1 MKNREVAWRVFA
13 GEFGSSRVEIKG
25 EGEKMPSYVVSPL
38 GAMMNRVFVVGVL
51 TDIENIGSNEPFWRA
66 RISDPT
72 GTFYLSSGQYQP
84 EATMALSKI
93 QPPKFV
99 AVVGK
104 IRTYSPE
111 EGTMYVSIRPEKI
124 TVVDIALR
132 DYWVMETCKATLRRI
147 SAMEEAK
154 KMSAPSVEELVKL
167 GYGQALAEGV
177 VKSVEAY
184 GEVDLANYRH
194 MVVDALKF
202 LMPEQHAGIDI
213 PDLDSE
219 APEEIDDEA
228 VTDPEAQQTQEDK
241 EKVVLALVE
250 QLDKGGKGAPWDDIV
265 AEAKKSG
272 IDREELDEISNS
284 LLDKGLVYEP
294 VLGKMKVI

>member
-13 GEFGSSRVEIKG
+13 GEFSSSRVEIKG

-124 TVVDIALR
+124 TVVDMALR

-154 KMSAPSVEELVKL
+154 QMSTPSVDELVKL

-177 VKSVEAY
+177 VKIIETY
-184 GEVDLANYRH
+184 GEVDLKNYRN

-202 LMPEQHAGIDI
+202 LMPEHHTGVDV
-213 PDLDSE
+213 PDMDSE
-219 APEEIDDEA
+219 APEEIDDEE
-228 VTDPEAQQTQEDK
+228 VIDPEAQQTQEDK

-250 QLDKGGKGAPWDDIV
+250 QLDKGGKGAAWDDIV

-272 IDREELDEISNS
+272 IEREDLDEISNS

>member
-13 GEFGSSRVEIKG
+13 GEFSSSRVEIKG

-51 TDIENIGSNEPFWRA
+51 TDIENIGTNEPFWRA

-154 KMSAPSVEELVKL
+154 KMSSPSVDELVKL

-177 VKSVEAY
+177 VKSIETY
-184 GEVDLANYRH
+184 GEVDLENYRH

-202 LMPEQHAGIDI
+202 LMPEQHVGVDV
-213 PDLDSE
+213 PNMDSE
-219 APEEIDDEA
+219 APEEIDDDV

-250 QLDKGGKGAPWDDIV
+250 QLDKGGKGAPWDEIV
-265 AEAKKSG
+265 AEAKKVG
-272 IDREELDEISNS
+272 IEREELDELSNS

>member
-13 GEFGSSRVEIKG
+13 GEFSSSRVEIKG

-51 TDIENIGSNEPFWRA
+51 TDIENIGTNEPFWRA

-154 KMSAPSVEELVKL
+154 KMSSPSVDELVKL

-177 VKSVEAY
+177 VKSIETY
-184 GEVDLANYRH
+184 GEVDLENYRH

-202 LMPEQHAGIDI
+202 LMPEQHVGVDV
-213 PDLDSE
+213 PNMDSE
-219 APEEIDDEA
+219 APEEIDDDV

-250 QLDKGGKGAPWDDIV
+250 QLDKGGKGAPWDEIV
-265 AEAKKSG
+265 AEAKKAG
-272 IDREELDEISNS
+272 IEREELDELSNS

>member
-13 GEFGSSRVEIKG
+13 GEFTSSRVEIKG

-51 TDIENIGSNEPFWRA
+51 TDIENIGSTEPFWRA

-84 EATMALSKI
+84 EATMALGKI

-111 EGTMYVSIRPEKI
+111 EGTMYVSIRPEKV
-124 TVVDIALR
+124 TVVDIGLR

-154 KMSAPSVEELVKL
+154 KMSTPSVDELVKL

-177 VKSVEAY
+177 VKSMETY
-184 GEVDLANYRH
+184 GEVDLAYYRR

-202 LMPEQHAGIDI
+202 LMPDNQHGVDL
-213 PDLDSE
+213 PDMDSE
-219 APEEIDDEA
+219 APEEIDDEV
-228 VTDPEAQQTQEDK
+228 VTDPEAQRTQEDK

-272 IDREELDEISNS
+272 IEREELDEISNS

>member
-1 MKNREVAWRVFA
+1 VKNREVAWRVFA
-13 GEFGSSRVEIKG
+13 GEFSSSRVEIKG

-154 KMSAPSVEELVKL
+154 KMSTPSVDELVKL

-177 VKSVEAY
+177 VKSIEMY
-184 GEVDLANYRH
+184 GEVDLTNYRH

-202 LMPEQHAGIDI
+202 LMPEQQAGIDI

-219 APEEIDDEA
+219 APEEIDDEV

-272 IDREELDEISNS
+272 IEREELDEISNS

>member
-1 MKNREVAWRVFA
+1 VKNREVAWRVFA
-13 GEFGSSRVEIKG
+13 GEFSSSRVEIKG

-154 KMSAPSVEELVKL
+154 QMSAPSVDELVKL
-167 GYGQALAEGV
+167 GYGQGLAEGV
-177 VKSVEAY
+177 VKSIETY
-184 GEVDLANYRH
+184 GEVDLKNYRN
-194 MVVDALKF
+194 MVADALKF
-202 LMPEQHAGIDI
+202 LMPEHHTGVDL
-213 PDLDSE
+213 PDVDSE

-272 IDREELDEISNS
+272 IEREELDEISNS

>member
-1 MKNREVAWRVFA
+1 VKNREVAWRVFA

-25 EGEKMPSYVVSPL
+25 EGEKMPSYVVSQL

-132 DYWVMETCKATLRRI
+132 DYWVLETCKATLRRI

-154 KMSAPSVEELVKL
+154 KMPTPSVENLVKL

-177 VKSVEAY
+177 VKSIETY
-184 GEVDLANYRH
+184 GEVDLKNYRA

-202 LMPEQHAGIDI
+202 LMPEHQTGTDI
-213 PDLDSE
+213 PDVDGDV
-219 APEEIDDEA
+219 PEEIDDEV

-250 QLDKGGKGAPWDDIV
+250 QLDKGGKGAPWDEVV

-272 IDREELDEISNS
+272 IEREELDEISNS

>member
-1 MKNREVAWRVFA
+1 VKNREVAWRVFA

-124 TVVDIALR
+124 TVVDIELR

-147 SAMEEAK
+147 SALEEAK
-154 KMSAPSVEELVKL
+154 KMSTPSVEELVKL

-177 VKSVEAY
+177 VKSVETY
-184 GEVDLANYRH
+184 GEVDLTHYRN

-202 LMPEQHAGIDI
+202 LMPEHQAGVDV
-213 PDLDSE
+213 PDLD
-219 APEEIDDEA
+219 ADVPDEIDEA

-272 IDREELDEISNS
+272 IEREELDEISNS

>member
-13 GEFGSSRVEIKG
+13 GEFSSSRVEIKG

-154 KMSAPSVEELVKL
+154 KMSTPSVDELVKL

-177 VKSVEAY
+177 VKSIEMY
-184 GEVDLANYRH
+184 GEVDLTNYRH

-202 LMPEQHAGIDI
+202 LMPEQQAGIDI

-219 APEEIDDEA
+219 APEEIDDEV

-272 IDREELDEISNS
+272 IEREELDEISNS

>member
-13 GEFGSSRVEIKG
+13 GEFSSSRVEIKG

-154 KMSAPSVEELVKL
+154 QMSTPSVDELVKL
-167 GYGQALAEGV
+167 GYGQTLAEGV
-177 VKSVEAY
+177 VKSIETY
-184 GEVDLANYRH
+184 GEVDLKNYRN
-194 MVVDALKF
+194 MVADALKF
-202 LMPEQHAGIDI
+202 LMPEHHTGVDL
-213 PDLDSE
+213 PDVDSE

-241 EKVVLALVE
+241 EKVILALVE

-272 IDREELDEISNS
+272 IEREELDDISNS

>member
-1 MKNREVAWRVFA
+1 M
-13 GEFGSSRVEIKG
+13 
-25 EGEKMPSYVVSPL
+25 
-38 GAMMNRVFVVGVL
+38 
-51 TDIENIGSNEPFWRA
+51 
-66 RISDPT
+66 
-72 GTFYLSSGQYQP
+72 
-84 EATMALSKI
+84 
-93 QPPKFV
+93 

-154 KMSAPSVEELVKL
+154 KMSTPSVDELVKL

-177 VKSVEAY
+177 VKSIETY
-184 GEVDLANYRH
+184 GEVDLENYRH

-213 PDLDSE
+213 PELDSE

-250 QLDKGGKGAPWDDIV
+250 QLDKGGKGAPWDEIV

-272 IDREELDEISNS
+272 IDREELDEDLELAPGQGPGLRTGPGQDEGHLS
-284 LLDKGLVYEP
+284 LKPFPNPLFFSVSSSRPRAGP
-294 VLGKMKVI
+294 RTATAA

>member
-38 GAMMNRVFVVGVL
+38 GAMMNRVFIVGVL

-154 KMSAPSVEELVKL
+154 QMSSPSVDELVKL

-177 VKSVEAY
+177 VKSIETY
-184 GEVDLANYRH
+184 GEVDLRNYH
-194 MVVDALKF
+194 AMVVDALKF
-202 LMPEQHAGIDI
+202 LMPEHHTGVDV
-213 PDLDSE
+213 PDMDGE
-219 APEEIDDEA
+219 VPEEIDDEA

-265 AEAKKSG
+265 AEAKRSG
-272 IDREELDEISNS
+272 IEREELDEISNS